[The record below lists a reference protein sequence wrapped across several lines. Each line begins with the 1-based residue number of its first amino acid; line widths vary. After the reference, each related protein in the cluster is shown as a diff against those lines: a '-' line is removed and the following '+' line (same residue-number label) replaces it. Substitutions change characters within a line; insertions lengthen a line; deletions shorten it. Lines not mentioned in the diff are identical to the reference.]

1 MSTVLTVA
9 SLAVREA
16 VRRRL
21 AVAFALISVMLVS
34 LSGWGFYRLSHNA
47 GTTSGE
53 THIALPG
60 AVILFM
66 FMFSFVVALS
76 ASAIASPAISGELDS
91 GVLQTVI
98 ARPVRRGEVLLG
110 KWLGDLR
117 AAGGRRNLQNRKGRA
132 RLGPV
137 PGPHLGRHLP
147 ANRPVRPRPAPR
159 HRHPQRPV
167 RRHPARHRT
176 TRRCRPG

>member
-1 MSTVLTVA
+1 MA
-9 SLAVREA
+9 
-16 VRRRL
+16 
-21 AVAFALISVMLVS
+21 AFALISVMLVS

-60 AVILFM
+60 AVIL

-117 AAGGRRNLQNRKGRA
+117 AAGGRRNLQNRERVRCA
-132 RLGPV
+132 LRVRLLTCSRRV
-137 PGPHLGRHLP
+137 QLGR
-147 ANRPVRPRPAPR
+147 V
-159 HRHPQRPV
+159 
-167 RRHPARHRT
+167 
-176 TRRCRPG
+176 